1 MVMYY
6 NHLEGSGRLC
16 ASTIRLL
23 HLMILMFGPPTRNIL
38 SKLRIL
44 VSRGEFAVG
53 EGEGGVAGAGVNNVK
68 LFQGSTCRS
77 DLTSVWSASPSL
89 ACDWLNL
96 WGTEWGGVSGVFAP
110 VSAPPLRNIEHWT
123 HIAVCRPRRVMTGGF
138 LPKYVLN
145 LNHHQHSIVISKKF
159 VSGHFL

>member
-1 MVMYY
+1 MCLNDPAAALDDIDVW
-6 NHLEGSGRLC
+6 
-16 ASTIRLL
+16 AT
-23 HLMILMFGPPTRNIL
+23 PPTRNIL

-96 WGTEWGGVSGVFAP
+96 
-110 VSAPPLRNIEHWT
+110 
-123 HIAVCRPRRVMTGGF
+123 
-138 LPKYVLN
+138 
-145 LNHHQHSIVISKKF
+145 
-159 VSGHFL
+159 